1 MSSSNALRAG
11 VAPGD
16 RAWMP
21 APAPL
26 DRPRVAVFRAAL
38 LGRSEAFIRD
48 QSEALQRF
56 EPWYVGCRLENAVE
70 VPVERRVVVNT
81 GGAAGRVRELLFKRS
96 GLAPGLRRRLAEIA
110 PVLVHAHFGPDAAL
124 VLPLAQRLGVPL
136 VATFHGYDATMG
148 DRAARRSFFLHRRYL
163 EQRAALQHD
172 GRLFLAVSRFV
183 RDRLLAQGYPADRTV
198 VHYAG
203 INLERFQ
210 PDPATVREALVLFVG
225 RLAPEKGCLDLIGA
239 MRRVQDVH
247 PEAELVVLGEG
258 PLGPSLERLARST
271 GVRCRFLGSLSQEDV
286 IHWMARAQVLCAP
299 SVTLPTEEAEGFGLV
314 CAEAQAMAL
323 PVVAT
328 RVGGIPEVVAD
339 GESGLLVRERDQAAL
354 ADRIVRLLL
363 DPALRDR
370 MGEAGRRRVER
381 CFNGWTQAR
390 RLEGLYARVLA

>member
-1 MSSSNALRAG
+1 MDAA
-11 VAPGD
+11 VASRVRSRLSASPL
-16 RAWMP
+16 
-21 APAPL
+21 L
-26 DRPRVAVFRAAL
+26 DRPRVAVFRSTL

-48 QSEALQRF
+48 QGEALQRF
-56 EPWYVGCRLENAVE
+56 EPWYVGCRLEDAVE
-70 VPVERRVVVNT
+70 VPVERRVVVNP
-81 GGAAGRVRELLFKRS
+81 GGAAGRMRELLFKFS
-96 GLAPGLRRRLAEIA
+96 GRAPGLRRRLQEIA
-110 PVLVHAHFGPDAAL
+110 PALVHAHFGPDATL
-124 VLPLAQRLGVPL
+124 VMPLARRLGVPL
-136 VATFHGYDATMG
+136 VATFHGYDATMA

-163 EQRAALQHD
+163 EHRAALQRD

-203 INLERFQ
+203 LSLQRFQ
-210 PDPATVREALVLFVG
+210 PDRAVVREEIVLFVG

-239 MRRVQDVH
+239 MRRVQDDH
-247 PEAELVVLGEG
+247 PEAELVVLGDG
-258 PLGPSLERLARST
+258 PLRQLLERLARST
-271 GVRCRFLGSLSQEDV
+271 GVRCRFIGAVSQEDV

-354 ADRIVRLLL
+354 ADRIVRLLR
-363 DPALRDR
+363 DRALRDR
-370 MGEAGRRRVER
+370 IGEAGRRRVER

-390 RLEGLYARVLA
+390 RLEGLYAEALV

>member
-1 MSSSNALRAG
+1 MDAAVASG
-11 VAPGD
+11 VRSRVSASPL
-16 RAWMP
+16 
-21 APAPL
+21 L
-26 DRPRVAVFRAAL
+26 DRPRVVVFRSAL

-48 QSEALQRF
+48 QGEALRRF
-56 EPWYVGCRLENAVE
+56 EPWYVGCRLEDAVE

-81 GGAAGRVRELLFKRS
+81 GGATGRVRELLFKFS
-96 GLAPGLRRRLAEIA
+96 GRAPGLRRRLQEIA
-110 PVLVHAHFGPDAAL
+110 PALVHAHFGPDATL
-124 VLPLAQRLGVPL
+124 VMPLARRLGVPL
-136 VATFHGYDATMG
+136 VATFHGYDATMA

-163 EQRAALQHD
+163 EHRAALQRD

-183 RDRLLAQGYPADRTV
+183 RERLLAQGYPADRTV

-203 INLERFQ
+203 LSLQRFQ
-210 PDPATVREALVLFVG
+210 PDRAVVREEIVLFVG

-239 MRRVQDVH
+239 MRRVQDDH
-247 PEAELVVLGEG
+247 PEAELVVLGDG
-258 PLGPSLERLARST
+258 PLRQLLERLARST
-271 GVRCRFLGSLSQEDV
+271 GVRCRFIGAVSQEDV
-286 IHWMARAQVLCAP
+286 IHWMTRAQVLCAP

-354 ADRIVRLLL
+354 ADRIVRVLR
-363 DPALRDR
+363 DHALRDR

-390 RLEGLYARVLA
+390 RLEKLYAEALA

>member
-1 MSSSNALRAG
+1 MDAAVASG
-11 VAPGD
+11 VRSRLSASPL
-16 RAWMP
+16 
-21 APAPL
+21 L
-26 DRPRVAVFRAAL
+26 DRPRVAVFRSTL

-48 QSEALQRF
+48 QGEALQRF
-56 EPWYVGCRLENAVE
+56 EPWYVGCRLEDAVE
-70 VPVERRVVVNT
+70 VPVERRVVVNP
-81 GGAAGRVRELLFKRS
+81 GGAAGRMRELLFKFS
-96 GLAPGLRRRLAEIA
+96 GRAPGLRRRLQEIA
-110 PVLVHAHFGPDAAL
+110 PALVHAHFGPDATL
-124 VLPLAQRLGVPL
+124 VMPLARRLGVPL
-136 VATFHGYDATMG
+136 VATFHGYDATMA

-163 EQRAALQHD
+163 EHRAALQRD

-203 INLERFQ
+203 LSLQRFQ
-210 PDPATVREALVLFVG
+210 PDRAVVREEIVLFVG

-239 MRRVQDVH
+239 MRRVQDDH
-247 PEAELVVLGEG
+247 PEAELVVLGDG
-258 PLGPSLERLARST
+258 PLRQLLERLARST
-271 GVRCRFLGSLSQEDV
+271 GVRCRFIGAVSQEDV

-354 ADRIVRLLL
+354 ADRIVRLLR
-363 DPALRDR
+363 DRALRDR
-370 MGEAGRRRVER
+370 IGEAGRRRVER

-390 RLEGLYARVLA
+390 RLEGLYAEALV

>member
-1 MSSSNALRAG
+1 MPSSHVMDAAVASG
-11 VAPGD
+11 VRSRLSASPL
-16 RAWMP
+16 
-21 APAPL
+21 L
-26 DRPRVAVFRAAL
+26 DRPRVAVFRSTL

-48 QSEALQRF
+48 QGEALQRF
-56 EPWYVGCRLENAVE
+56 EPWYVGCRLEDAVE
-70 VPVERRVVVNT
+70 VPVERRVVVNP
-81 GGAAGRVRELLFKRS
+81 GGAAGRMRELLFKFS
-96 GLAPGLRRRLAEIA
+96 GRAPGLRRRLQEIA
-110 PVLVHAHFGPDAAL
+110 PALVHAHFGPDATL
-124 VLPLAQRLGVPL
+124 VMPLARRLGVPL
-136 VATFHGYDATMG
+136 VATFHGYDATMA

-163 EQRAALQHD
+163 EHRAALQRD

-203 INLERFQ
+203 LSLQRFQ
-210 PDPATVREALVLFVG
+210 PDRAVVREEIVLFVG

-239 MRRVQDVH
+239 MRRVQDDH
-247 PEAELVVLGEG
+247 PEAELVVLGDG
-258 PLGPSLERLARST
+258 PLRQLLERLARST
-271 GVRCRFLGSLSQEDV
+271 GVRCRFIGAVSQEDV

-354 ADRIVRLLL
+354 ADRIVRLLR
-363 DPALRDR
+363 DRALRDR
-370 MGEAGRRRVER
+370 IGEAGRRRVER

-390 RLEGLYARVLA
+390 RLEGLYAEALV